1 MSEKESKPLG
11 SGCFSLAAGIAFL
24 LLFVGSYLFDLKKVN
39 PYQILQCW
47 LVFAAAI
54 LTIWGGVRVAKARK
68 AQPRRW
74 EVGQSTLNFVV
85 GVIAATAAIF
95 TLVVERAG

>member
-1 MSEKESKPLG
+1 MSEKESKPIG
-11 SGCFSLAAGIAFL
+11 SGWFSLAAGLAFFL
-24 LLFVGSYLFDLKKVN
+24 LLIGSYLFDLKKIN
-39 PYQILQCW
+39 PYVIFQCW
-47 LVFAAAI
+47 LLFSAAI
-54 LTIWGGVRVAKARK
+54 LTIWGGVRVAKVWK

-95 TLVVERAG
+95 ALVVERGP